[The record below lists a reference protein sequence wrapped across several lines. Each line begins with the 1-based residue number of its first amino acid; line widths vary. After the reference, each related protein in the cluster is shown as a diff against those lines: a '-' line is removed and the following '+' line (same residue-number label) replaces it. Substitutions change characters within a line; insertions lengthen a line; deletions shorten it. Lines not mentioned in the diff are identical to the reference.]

1 MTSPIKFGTDGW
13 RAIIADGFTFDRVR
27 EVSAAI
33 AVSAREIKVP
43 DTVSRNLLIVGFDR
57 RFLSLEF
64 ARAAAEVL
72 ADSGY
77 RVLLSKSPT
86 PSQTVSHAVKQH
98 SALGGVVITASHNP
112 ANYNGVKFKGW
123 YGGSGLPEMYSSI
136 AANLGR
142 SDHRAGGSIEEIDLL
157 DDYIATLRQRVD
169 VGLITAS
176 RMRILHDPIYGVSAS
191 IPSRVLG
198 IDYVG
203 SHPLRWEEPSLL
215 MTVSTIRGEVNPSF
229 GGVNP
234 EPIPENLAASRDV
247 MRSGL
252 YALAICNDG
261 DADRVGVL
269 DERGEFVSPHKMIA
283 LLTLYLIRTKG
294 LKGEIVKTFS
304 TSRLV
309 ERVARALGA
318 PFHETAIGF
327 KYVADLML
335 TRNVLLGGE
344 ESGGIGFGDFLPER
358 DGILSG
364 LIVAE
369 CVAAYEKKLSV
380 IVREME
386 DEFGALHYHRR
397 DVQRPQT
404 AIDALLGRAQRGELD
419 RTFGDSMNK
428 REETDG
434 VKLNFADGSWL
445 LFRRSGTEPIIRI
458 YCESPDEGRVQ
469 EMLDRAV
476 VELDRAG

>member
-13 RAIIADGFTFDRVR
+13 RAIIADGFTFERVR

-33 AVSAREIKVP
+33 AVSARDLKVP
-43 DTVSRNLLIVGFDR
+43 DSVSRTLLVVGFDR
-57 RFLSLEF
+57 RFLSTEF

-72 ADSGY
+72 RDSGY

-86 PSQTVSHAVKQH
+86 PSQTVSHAVKHH

-123 YGGSGLPEMYSSI
+123 YGGSALPEMYASI
-136 AANLGR
+136 ASNLGR
-142 SDHRAGGSIEEIDLL
+142 TDRRAGGSIEEVDLL
-157 DDYIATLRQRVD
+157 EDYVATLRERVE
-169 VGLITAS
+169 VGLITRS

-203 SHPLRWEEPSLL
+203 SHPLRWEEPSPL

-247 MRSGL
+247 MRSGI

-283 LLTLYLIRTKG
+283 LLALYLVRTKG

-309 ERVARALGA
+309 EKVARSLGA

-335 TRNVLLGGE
+335 KRNILLGGE

-364 LIVAE
+364 LLIAE
-369 CVAAYEKKLSV
+369 CVAAYGKKLSV

-386 DEFGALHYHRR
+386 DEFGALHYQRR
-397 DVQRPQT
+397 DINRAQT
-404 AIDALLGRAQRGELD
+404 AITALMDRAQRGDLD
-419 RTFGDSMNK
+419 RTFGDSMRK

-434 VKLNFADGSWL
+434 IKLNFADGSWL
-445 LFRRSGTEPIIRI
+445 LFRKSGTEPIIRI
-458 YCESPDEGRVQ
+458 YCESPDERRVT

-476 VELDRAG
+476 VELDRVG